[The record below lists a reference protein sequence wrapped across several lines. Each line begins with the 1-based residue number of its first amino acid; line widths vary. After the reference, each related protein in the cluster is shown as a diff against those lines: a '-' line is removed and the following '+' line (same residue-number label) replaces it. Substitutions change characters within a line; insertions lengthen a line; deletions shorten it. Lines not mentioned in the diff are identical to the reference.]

1 MTVALSELGAA
12 LPCGSPPVP
21 GYGCAPHA
29 PHHAMHAHAGAATA
43 HTLSDAGSSAI
54 GSATARHSVSGLTQ
68 HGAHAAHAYG
78 GYAAPSPSLSAGYAP
93 SPR

>member
-1 MTVALSELGAA
+1 
-12 LPCGSPPVP
+12 
-21 GYGCAPHA
+21 
-29 PHHAMHAHAGAATA
+29 MHAHAGAATA

-54 GSATARHSVSGLTQ
+54 GSATARHSVSGHTQ